1 MSAYGQE
8 EIGRVL
14 GGRYRLV
21 AAVGVGASATVYQAD
36 DVQLR
41 RRVAVKMLHPVLAE
55 DPLFLRRF
63 QSEAQAAAAL
73 NHPNIMAVFDW
84 GQDQHVPYL
93 VLEYLGGGSLR
104 AMLDRGRLL
113 SPSQALLVGLEATRG
128 LDYAHRRG
136 VVHRDIKPANL
147 LFGEDRRL
155 RIADFGLARA
165 IAEAAWTEPAGV
177 LLGTAR
183 YASPEQ
189 AKGEAVD
196 GKSDVYSLALTM
208 VEAVTGDVPFAGET
222 TVATLLNRLDRLM
235 PVSAELGPLAPV
247 IERAGRPD
255 PAERSTAAEL
265 GKSLIAAAEKLPRP
279 APLPLV
285 ATSTGPLT
293 AETVPGPAATSPHS
307 RQPTTVPGPE
317 PAAGRL
323 AGSGTSPAVMAPT
336 VVAEASAPASPPPH
350 LDVFDQDAD
359 RPSRT
364 LRGYLLAILVL
375 VVAAGVGVTA
385 LFLRTSNASSY
396 PVDGLVGLQVG
407 EARNRIATYGWDV
420 REVREKS
427 DSQPLDVV
435 FRTDPESG
443 ELREGKR
450 FTMYVS
456 DGPTPSVL
464 PPLVGESVDD
474 AKAALAGMQLTL
486 APAGQ
491 QFSETAPA
499 GTIMA
504 FTVGG
509 LAVPEGASVEKGST
523 VNVVVS
529 AGPEL
534 RTIPQLAGMAPAQAE
549 QALKALRLVPTK
561 GEDVFNALVPA
572 GAVASTNPPAG
583 TQVPRD
589 SKVVYQLSKGADLVT
604 VPKLAGLSVQQARSA
619 LATAGLAAG
628 TIKGDQSWP
637 VLFTSP
643 AAGTKVPRGSAVAM
657 QLFPSG

>member
-63 QSEAQAAAAL
+63 QSEAQSAAAL

-84 GQDQHVPYL
+84 GQDQHLPYL

-113 SPSQALLVGLEATRG
+113 SPSQALLVGLEAARG

-196 GKSDVYSLALTM
+196 GRSDVYSLALTM
-208 VEAVTGDVPFAGET
+208 VEAVTGEVPFAGET

-255 PAERSTAAEL
+255 PAERSSAADL

-293 AETVPGPAATSPHS
+293 TEPERGPAATSPQAAS
-307 RQPTTVPGPE
+307 GPVPE
-317 PAAGRL
+317 PPGRL

-336 VVAEASAPASPPPH
+336 VVAEEAAPALPPPQ
-350 LDVFDQDAD
+350 LDVFDQDVD

-407 EARNRIATYGWDV
+407 EVRNRIATYGWEV
-420 REVREKS
+420 REVREKN
-427 DSQPLDVV
+427 DTQPLDVV

-443 ELREGKR
+443 ELREGR
-450 FTMYVS
+450 PFTMYVS

-474 AKAALAGMQLTL
+474 AKAALAALELTL

-499 GTIMA
+499 GTITA

-509 LAVPEGASVEKGST
+509 LAVQEGASVEKGST

-529 AGPEL
+529 AGPEP
-534 RTIPQLAGMAPAQAE
+534 RTIPQLAAMAPAQAE
-549 QALKALRLVPTK
+549 QALKALRLVPVK
-561 GEDVFNALVPA
+561 GEDVFNPLVPS

-583 TQVPRD
+583 TKVPRD

-604 VPKLAGLSVQQARSA
+604 VPNLVGFNVQQAKTA
-619 LATAGLAAG
+619 LAAAGLAAG
-628 TIKGDQSWP
+628 TIKGDPSWP
-637 VLFTSP
+637 VLSTSP
-643 AAGTKVPRGSAVAM
+643 VAGTSVPRGSAVAM